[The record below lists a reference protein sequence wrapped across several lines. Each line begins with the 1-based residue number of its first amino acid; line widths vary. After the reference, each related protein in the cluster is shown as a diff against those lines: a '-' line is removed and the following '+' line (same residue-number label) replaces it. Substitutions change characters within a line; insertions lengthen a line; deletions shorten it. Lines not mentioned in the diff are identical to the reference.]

1 MSWGWILFL
10 SNEPDRIKAI
20 YNSDRVLTLDRIS
33 VDKDGRYSVK

>member
-20 YNSDRVLTLDRIS
+20 YNSERVLTMDRIS
-33 VDKDGRYSVK
+33 VDNYGRYSVK